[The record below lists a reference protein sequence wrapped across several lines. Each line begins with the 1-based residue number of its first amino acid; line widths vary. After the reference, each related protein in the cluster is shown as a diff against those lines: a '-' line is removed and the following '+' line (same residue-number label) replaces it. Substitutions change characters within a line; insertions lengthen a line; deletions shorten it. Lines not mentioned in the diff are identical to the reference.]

1 VWSICFFIFNPK
13 KEISMVILKAFS
25 KLVATTAL
33 LFGLAGAA
41 QAVPVFE
48 TTNSS
53 NPGSPLLIAYGF
65 AVKTPGTYQATLVD
79 KGSPS
84 SFEFLNLEILKGFN
98 TKGVGL
104 GGIDGPGTFSFF
116 AGTAGIYTARLFGIA
131 GGGPAGIGS
140 FSISVVPEVETWVML
155 LVGFGLIV
163 YQLRRKNKL
172 NSPNM
177 SFA

>member
-1 VWSICFFIFNPK
+1 LLYIFNPK

-25 KLVATTAL
+25 KLVATAAL

-41 QAVPVFE
+41 QAVPIFD
-48 TTNSS
+48 TSGTSS
-53 NPGSPLLIAYGF
+53 PGLLLRAYGF
-65 AVKTPGTYQATLVD
+65 AISAPGTYQATLVD

-104 GGIDGPGTFSFF
+104 GSIDGPGTFSFF

-131 GGGPAGIGS
+131 GGGPAGIGT